1 MSRILIVDDEEKLRH
16 ILQLM
21 LERQGFETAQ
31 AANGEEALQLINKY
45 NFSMIIT
52 DLKMPVMDGMTLLK
66 EIKKIDPDYP
76 VIVLTAFGSIESAA
90 DAMEEGALYYFTKPF
105 DEEKIISKVKRYMR
119 ISDLLEEQ
127 RIHREELSE
136 SFNFSNIVAESQQ
149 MLSIL
154 QQAAH
159 VAQSPK
165 TTVLILGENGTG
177 KELLARV
184 IHHNSTRS
192 GKRFIAINCAAIPD
206 TLIESELFGHEKGAF
221 TGADKQKMGKFELA
235 HGGTVFLDE
244 IGDLSMEAQP
254 KVLRFLQ
261 EREFERVGGSETL
274 KSDVRIICATNKNLE
289 EQVEKGTFR
298 QDLFYRIN
306 VFPLTLPPLRE
317 RGNDVIMLA
326 EHFLQSFS
334 QSMGKAS
341 PQIDEAAKRI
351 LKKYAWPGNVRELEN
366 AVERA
371 VILSRD
377 GTITPET
384 LRFLGPPQPGI
395 SAAGEQPFSLPDE
408 GINLEDLE
416 REIVRQS
423 LRRAHNN
430 QTAAAKLL
438 GLSRGKFRSLLKQLK
453 ETEL

>member
-1 MSRILIVDDEEKLRH
+1 MNRILIVDDEEKLRH

-31 AANGEEALQLINKY
+31 AANGEEALQLIKKY
-45 NFSMIIT
+45 NFGMVIT

-127 RIHREELSE
+127 LIHREELSA

-154 QQAAH
+154 QPAAH
-159 VAQSPK
+159 VAQSPQ
-165 TTVLILGENGTG
+165 TTVLILGESGTG

-184 IHHNSTRS
+184 IHHNSSRS
-192 GKRFIAINCAAIPD
+192 GKRFMAINCAAIPH

-221 TGADKQKMGKFELA
+221 TGADKQKMGRFELG
-235 HGGTVFLDE
+235 HGGTIFLDE

-261 EREFERVGGSETL
+261 EREFERVGGTETL
-274 KSDVRIICATNKNLE
+274 KSDVRVICATNKALE

-317 RGNDVIMLA
+317 RGNDIILLGA
-326 EHFLQSFS
+326 HFLQRFC
-334 QSMGKAS
+334 QAMGKPN

-366 AVERA
+366 AIERA
-371 VILSRD
+371 VILSKD
-377 GTITPET
+377 GAITPET
-384 LRFLGPPQPGI
+384 LRFLAAAPGTVP
-395 SAAGEQPFSLPDE
+395 AGEQQFPLPEE
-408 GINLEDLE
+408 GINLEDME

-423 LRRAHNN
+423 LRRAQNN

-453 ETEL
+453 ETEQ

>member
-1 MSRILIVDDEEKLRH
+1 
-16 ILQLM
+16 
-21 LERQGFETAQ
+21 
-31 AANGEEALQLINKY
+31 
-45 NFSMIIT
+45 
-52 DLKMPVMDGMTLLK
+52 MDGMTLLK

-127 RIHREELSE
+127 LIHREELSA

-154 QQAAH
+154 QPAAH
-159 VAQSPK
+159 VAQSPQ
-165 TTVLILGENGTG
+165 TTVLLLGESGTG
-177 KELLARV
+177 KELVAYA
-184 IHHNSTRS
+184 IHRNSPRQN
-192 GKRFIAINCAAIPD
+192 GPFVKMNCAAIPQN
-206 TLIESELFGHEKGAF
+206 LIESELFGHEKGAF
-221 TGADKQKMGKFELA
+221 TGADKQKMGRFELG
-235 HGGTVFLDE
+235 HGGTIFLDE

-261 EREFERVGGSETL
+261 EREFERVGGNETL
-274 KSDVRIICATNKNLE
+274 KSDVRVICATNKALE

-317 RGNDVIMLA
+317 RGNDIILLGA
-326 EHFLQSFS
+326 HFLQRFC
-334 QSMGKAS
+334 QAMGKPN

-371 VILSRD
+371 VILSKD
-377 GTITPET
+377 GAITPET
-384 LRFLGPPQPGI
+384 LRFLAAAPGTI
-395 SAAGEQPFSLPDE
+395 PAGEQQFPLPEE
-408 GINLEDLE
+408 GINLEDME

-423 LRRAHNN
+423 LRRAQNN

-438 GLSRGKFRSLLKQLK
+438 GLTRGKFRSLLKQLK
-453 ETEL
+453 ETEQ

>member
-1 MSRILIVDDEEKLRH
+1 
-16 ILQLM
+16 
-21 LERQGFETAQ
+21 
-31 AANGEEALQLINKY
+31 
-45 NFSMIIT
+45 
-52 DLKMPVMDGMTLLK
+52 
-66 EIKKIDPDYP
+66 
-76 VIVLTAFGSIESAA
+76 
-90 DAMEEGALYYFTKPF
+90 MEEGALYYFTKPF

-127 RIHREELSE
+127 LIHREELSA

-154 QQAAH
+154 QPAAH
-159 VAQSPK
+159 VAQSPQ
-165 TTVLILGENGTG
+165 TTVLILGESGTG

-184 IHHNSTRS
+184 IHHNSSRS
-192 GKRFIAINCAAIPD
+192 GKRFMAINCAAIPH

-221 TGADKQKMGKFELA
+221 TGADKQKMGRFELG
-235 HGGTVFLDE
+235 HGGTIFLDE

-261 EREFERVGGSETL
+261 EREFERVGGTETL
-274 KSDVRIICATNKNLE
+274 KSDVRVVCATNKALE

-317 RGNDVIMLA
+317 RGNDIILLGA
-326 EHFLQSFS
+326 HFLQRFC
-334 QSMGKAS
+334 QAMGKPN

-371 VILSRD
+371 VILSKD
-377 GTITPET
+377 GAITPET
-384 LRFLGPPQPGI
+384 LRFLAAAPGTMP
-395 SAAGEQPFSLPDE
+395 AGEQQFPLPEE
-408 GINLEDLE
+408 GINLEDME

-423 LRRAHNN
+423 LRRAQNN

-453 ETEL
+453 ETEQ